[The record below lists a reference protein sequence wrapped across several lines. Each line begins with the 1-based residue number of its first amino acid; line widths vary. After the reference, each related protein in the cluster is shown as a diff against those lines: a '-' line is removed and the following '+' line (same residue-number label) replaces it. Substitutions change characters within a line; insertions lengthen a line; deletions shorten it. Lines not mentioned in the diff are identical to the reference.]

1 MLSTRILCV
10 SQNLLSR
17 HSLRAYVPRRKLSKW
32 TLLSRQTMQ
41 GEHRM
46 WIRRVLLLQFQSGIR
61 NLSVQSEHWGHPVLR
76 QEREVGV
83 QSKARRESVC
93 SQQF

>member
-1 MLSTRILCV
+1 
-10 SQNLLSR
+10 
-17 HSLRAYVPRRKLSKW
+17 
-32 TLLSRQTMQ
+32 MQ

-46 WIRRVLLLQFQSGIR
+46 WIRRGLLLQFQSGIR

-83 QSKARRESVC
+83 QSTARRESVC